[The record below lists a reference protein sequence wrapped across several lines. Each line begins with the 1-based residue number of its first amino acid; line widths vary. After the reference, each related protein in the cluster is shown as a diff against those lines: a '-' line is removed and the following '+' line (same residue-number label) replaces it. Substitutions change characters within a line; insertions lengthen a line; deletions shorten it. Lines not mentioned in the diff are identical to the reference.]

1 MRESTSPPRLP
12 HGPGLVSLAAACL
25 LLLFGGLAV
34 GVALGGVMPLPY
46 GPATAVHKYVRG
58 EPVAIQVIAFSV
70 FASSVPL
77 ALYAATASSRL
88 RRLGAG
94 GPGVTVA
101 LAGGTLAAGA
111 LALTASL
118 GWTLSR
124 PEVGTDTALVSALY
138 YLAFLVGGPGHVVAL
153 GLLVAG
159 MALAGLPAGL
169 LPKPA
174 ARVGLVIAALA
185 ELTTLVL
192 IWPTLGVILPI
203 ARVSALLWL
212 AVAGAMMPARHG
224 GPG

>member
-1 MRESTSPPRLP
+1 MRDSTSPRRLP
-12 HGPGLVSLAAACL
+12 RGPGLVSLATACL
-25 LLLFGGLAV
+25 VLLFGGLAV
-34 GVALGGVMPLPY
+34 GVAFGGVMPLPY
-46 GPATAVHKYVRG
+46 GPATAVHKYVLG
-58 EPVAIQVIAFSV
+58 EPVAIQVIAVSV

-77 ALYAATASSRL
+77 ALYAAAASSRL

-94 GPGVTVA
+94 GTGVTVA

-118 GWTLSR
+118 GLTLSR

-138 YLAFLVGGPGHVVAL
+138 YLAFLVGGPGHIVAL

-159 MALAGLPAGL
+159 MAMAGLPAGL

-174 ARVGLVIAALA
+174 ARVGFVIAALA

-192 IWPTLGVILPI
+192 IWPALGVILPI
-203 ARVSALLWL
+203 ARISALLWL
-212 AVAGAMMPARHG
+212 AVAGAMMPADHG

>member
-1 MRESTSPPRLP
+1 MRLP

-138 YLAFLVGGPGHVVAL
+138 YLAFLVGGPGHLVAV
-153 GLLVAG
+153 GLLVGG
-159 MALAGLPAGL
+159 MAASGLRAGL

-174 ARVGLVIAALA
+174 TWGGLAIAALA

-192 IWPTLGVILPI
+192 IWPALGVVLPI
-203 ARVSALLWL
+203 ARVCALLWL
-212 AVAGAMMPARHG
+212 VAAGAMLPARHG
-224 GPG
+224 GAG